1 MKPIEP
7 DLHDELLRRR
17 VHDDIERCGNN
28 PECLKQAA
36 KLLADSYI
44 QARVAAKWI
53 GSEMGQNFPSGSLGG
68 PDSQNIEPELD

>member
-17 VHDDIERCGNN
+17 VYDDIERCGGN

-36 KLLADSYI
+36 RLLADSYI
-44 QARVAAKWI
+44 QARVAAKWL
-53 GSEMGQNFPSGSLGG
+53 GSEIGRDISPGSLDG
-68 PDSQNIEPELD
+68 PDLSEQ